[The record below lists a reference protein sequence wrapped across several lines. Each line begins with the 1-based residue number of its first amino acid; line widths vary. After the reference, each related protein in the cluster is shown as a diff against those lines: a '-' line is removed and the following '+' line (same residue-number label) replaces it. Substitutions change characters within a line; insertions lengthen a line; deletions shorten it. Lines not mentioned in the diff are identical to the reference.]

1 MTVVGGLV
9 ATPSLGG
16 VVDTPIPAPFTQHV
30 FTVPGLPNVAGLE
43 AFISC
48 TNLDAVSVTVGVELF
63 DAVGGV
69 GNDAAATS
77 LTLMPGQTLAFGTG
91 FALNFTVDSVIGGL
105 ISSKYSARVL
115 STSKKIG
122 CNAFVMDVANAPPTS
137 GWPLTIIAKTK
148 QKAAN

>member
-1 MTVVGGLV
+1 
-9 ATPSLGG
+9 
-16 VVDTPIPAPFTQHV
+16 
-30 FTVPGLPNVAGLE
+30 
-43 AFISC
+43 
-48 TNLDAVSVTVGVELF
+48 VSVTVGVELF
-63 DAVGGV
+63 NAVGGV

-137 GWPLTIIAKTK
+137 GW
-148 QKAAN
+148 AAHDHREDEAEGGKLVTPPMTRTLPFRPDAVRGEHAGDRPERAVPAALG